1 MPGMKPSYLPPAGL
15 RAAALGRQ
23 WKGCCSR
30 KQPVQSGGHHK
41 PCWALTAKT
50 MGGTLWTPGM
60 EDRRDEGWVW
70 FLPRGQEEDRRDEG
84 LGLVSPQG

>member
-23 WKGCCSR
+23 WKGCYSG

-50 MGGTLWTPGM
+50 VEGILWTPGM
-60 EDRRDEGWVW
+60 EE
-70 FLPRGQEEDRRDEG
+70 RRDEG